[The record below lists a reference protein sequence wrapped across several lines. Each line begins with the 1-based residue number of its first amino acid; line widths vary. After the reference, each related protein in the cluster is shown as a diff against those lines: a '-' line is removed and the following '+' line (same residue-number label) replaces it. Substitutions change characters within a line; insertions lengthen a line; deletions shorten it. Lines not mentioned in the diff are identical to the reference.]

1 MFMRKT
7 FTLLFFILVS
17 IFAQAQDLPH
27 AKDLPHA
34 QGLKQAQDIKQAQ
47 TQVKHRVIFIGD
59 AGEMNTAQR
68 ELLKN
73 AAKHVIPG
81 KTTVMYLGDNIYPKG
96 MGLPGSKEEPET
108 KAVLQSQFQPMRKAG
123 AAVYFIPGNH
133 DWDKMGP
140 EGLAKVIRQ
149 GQYLAEQND
158 PLLKMV
164 PANGCPDPVAI
175 PLTEQLTIIAFDS
188 EWWLY
193 PYQKQNP
200 EAECDCKTK
209 DDIIGRMQELL
220 DANRGKIILFADHH
234 PLQSYGTH
242 AGYYPLKSHMFPLT
256 ALNKNL
262 YLPLP
267 LIGSLY
273 PLLRNTFVSPE
284 DMKHPYYQDMINRI
298 NGIFGNYPNLTYV
311 AGHEHGLQLI
321 KSKELNLQIVSGAG
335 AKHTA
340 NKKGENSIF
349 HESEQGYVI
358 ADQLPNDDMRYDYYS
373 YTATGVKK
381 VYSYI
386 KPFVPVSDEP
396 SDSVKVIRA
405 DSISIKIYPRYDSV
419 SKVHRYFFGE
429 NYRKEYAMDTKVPVI
444 RLSEI
449 KGGLTPTRRGG
460 GFQSHSLRLVDK
472 SGKEWVLRSV
482 EKYPESLLPED
493 LRKTFVNEILKDNMS
508 AANPFS
514 ALIVPEIAKAVGIAH
529 TEPIIGWIS
538 PDMNLGKYADV
549 FANTLCLLEEREPTG
564 KSDNTIKM
572 FKKLVKDNDNTY
584 DGPMMLRAK
593 ALDAVIGDWDRHDD
607 QWRWTPDEEG
617 KKTVYRPVPR
627 DRDQVFYL
635 TEGVIPKY
643 VQSSYLLP
651 YIQGYERNIKD
662 INWYFWESRG
672 INNRLLSQLS
682 EQEWTTIISGFCAN
696 LTDEVFEKALKK
708 LPEPGYS
715 LRHARL
721 LAQLKER
728 RAKLPEMMNE
738 YYHFLNKIVDIQT
751 SDKAELVS
759 ISDAAGKGLTVT
771 IHKISKDKGIKDE
784 LFRKTFDP
792 AITRE
797 IRLYTRNGDDSVVL
811 NNKSTDIKLR
821 IVGGSGYKFYDIKN
835 AYHKVRLYDK
845 TDSGSYTGKENRLI
859 KTLSNDTA
867 NLSFRQTDLYHR
879 TMLLPDAGFNN
890 DDGFLL
896 GFSVKFMNPG
906 FRKFP
911 FGNTQQF
918 SFAHSFSTKA
928 FKFNYRGEWMR
939 AVGDADFVVQ
949 ASAFAPH
956 NTQNF
961 FGSGNE
967 TTFDKSIGIKY
978 YRSRFSVYQVD
989 PALRWGGTKSSFSA
1003 GPSFQYYHYDSD
1015 DNTGRFISNTA
1026 NLHTSD
1032 SLTLSKDK
1040 MYAGVTLAFVNDT
1053 RNNPVIP
1060 SLGSFINFKLQA
1072 YTGLNSYSNTYG
1084 QFTGSV
1090 ALYKNLDSRSRFVI
1104 AERFGGTVTAGRHT
1118 FYQSA
1123 FLGGEGT
1130 LLGFR
1135 QYRFAGDHS
1144 FYNNLEM
1151 RVKLADFVS
1160 YIFPGQFGLI
1170 GFHDIGRV
1178 WKKGEDS
1185 EKWHNGAGGG
1195 FYFAPASM
1203 AVIRLIAGH
1212 SEEGWYPY
1220 VALNF
1225 RF

>member
-1 MFMRKT
+1 MIRY
-7 FTLLFFILVS
+7 FTLLLFLV
-17 IFAQAQDLPH
+17 IITTLTRAQDS
-27 AKDLPHA
+27 
-34 QGLKQAQDIKQAQ
+34 
-47 TQVKHRVIFIGD
+47 VKYRVIFIGD
-59 AGEMNTAQR
+59 AGEMNIAQR
-68 ELLKN
+68 ESLKN
-73 AAKHVIPG
+73 AANHVIKG

-96 MGLPGSKEEPET
+96 MGLRGSKEEKET
-108 KAVLQSQFQPMRKAG
+108 KQILQSQFLPMRKAG

-140 EGLAKVIRQ
+140 QGLAKIIRQ
-149 GQYLAEQND
+149 GEYLAEQND

-164 PANGCPDPVAI
+164 PANGCPDPIAI
-175 PLTEQLTIIAFDS
+175 KLTDQLTIIAFDS

-209 DDIIGRMQELL
+209 DDVIDRMQELL

-234 PLQSYGTH
+234 PLQSYGVH
-242 AGYYPLKSHMFPLT
+242 GGYYPLKSHIFPLT

-262 YLPLP
+262 YIPLP
-267 LIGSLY
+267 VVGSLY
-273 PLLRNTFVSPE
+273 PLLRSAFLSPE
-284 DMKHPYYQDMINRI
+284 DMKHPYYQDMIKRV
-298 NGIFGNYPNLTYV
+298 NGVFGSYPNLTYI

-321 KSKELNLQIVSGAG
+321 KSDQLNLQIVSGGG

-340 NKKGENSIF
+340 NKKGKNSIF
-349 HESEQGYVI
+349 QESEQGYVT
-358 ADQLPNDDMRYDYYS
+358 ADLLLNNNMRYDYYV

-381 VYSYI
+381 VYSYT
-386 KPFVPVSDEP
+386 KPFVAVSNEP
-396 SDSVKVIRA
+396 LNTVQAITS
-405 DSISIKIYPRYDSV
+405 DSISIKLYPKYDSV

-429 NYRKEYAMDTKVPVI
+429 NYRKEYAMETKVPVI

-449 KGGLTPTRRGG
+449 KGGLIPTQRGG

-472 SGKEWVLRSV
+472 NGKEWVLRSV

-514 ALIVPEIAKAVGIAH
+514 ALIVPDIAKAVGIAH

-538 PDMNLGKYADV
+538 PDVNLGKYASV

-572 FKKLVKDNDNTY
+572 FKKLVKDNNNTY
-584 DGPMMLRAK
+584 DGPMMLKAK

-607 QWRWTPDEEG
+607 QWRWKPDEEG

-651 YIQGYERNIKD
+651 YIQGYERNIRN

-682 EQEWTTIISGFCAN
+682 LEEWTAVIRDFCAG
-696 LTDEVFEKALKK
+696 LTDDVFEKALKK

-715 LRHARL
+715 LRHDRL

-728 RAKLPEMMNE
+728 RAALPRMMNE
-738 YYHFLNKIVDIQT
+738 YYHFLNKTVDIQT
-751 SDKAELVS
+751 SNKGELVH
-759 ISDAAGKGLTVT
+759 IADTTGKGLTVT
-771 IHKISKDKGIKDE
+771 IHKIAKDKEVKE
-784 LFRKTFDP
+784 QLFKKTFDP
-792 AITRE
+792 AVTKE
-797 IRLYTRNGDDSVVL
+797 IRLYIKDGNDSVVL
-811 NNKSTDIKLR
+811 DNKATNIKLR
-821 IVGGSGYKFYDIKN
+821 IVGGSGIKAYDIKN
-835 AYHKVRLYDK
+835 SYHKVRLYDK
-845 TDSGSYTGKENRLI
+845 TDSGFYTGKANRLI
-859 KTLSNDTA
+859 KNLANDTA
-867 NLSFRQTDLYHR
+867 NLSYRQTDLYHK
-879 TMLLPDAGFNN
+879 TMVLPDAGFNN

-911 FGNTQQF
+911 YGNTQQF
-918 SFAHSFSTKA
+918 AFVHSFSTKA
-928 FKFNYRGEWMR
+928 FKFNYRGEWMHT
-939 AVGDADFVVQ
+939 VGDADFVLQ
-949 ASAFAPH
+949 ASAYAPH

-961 FGSGNE
+961 FGLGNE
-967 TTFDKSIGIKY
+967 TTFDKSIAGIKY

-989 PALRWGGTKSSFSA
+989 PALRWTAPKSSFSV

-1015 DNTGRFISNTA
+1015 DNEGRFISNRA
-1026 NLHTSD
+1026 NLHTAD

-1040 MYAGVTLAFVNDT
+1040 MYAGVTATFVNDT
-1053 RNNPVIP
+1053 RNNPVLP
-1060 SLGSFINFKLQA
+1060 SLGTFINLKIQG
-1072 YTGLNSYSNTYG
+1072 YTGLNSYSNTFG

-1090 ALYKNLDSRSRFVI
+1090 ALYKNLDSRSGFVI
-1104 AERFGGTVTAGRHT
+1104 AERFGGGVTVGKHT

-1135 QYRFAGDHS
+1135 QFRFAGDQS

-1151 RVKLADFVS
+1151 RIKLADFVS
-1160 YIFPGQFGLI
+1160 YIFPGQFGVL

-1178 WKKGEDS
+1178 WKKGEHS
-1185 EKWHNGAGGG
+1185 ERWHNGVGGG
-1195 FYFAPASM
+1195 LYFAPASM
-1203 AVIRLIAGH
+1203 AVIRLVAGH
-1212 SEEGWYPY
+1212 SDEGWYPY
-1220 VALNF
+1220 IALNF

>member
-1 MFMRKT
+1 MRIY
-7 FTLLFFILVS
+7 FTLLYFILTSLFVR
-17 IFAQAQDLPH
+17 AQGVTQATGMRPGQDNEQAQNL
-27 AKDLPHA
+27 
-34 QGLKQAQDIKQAQ
+34 
-47 TQVKHRVIFIGD
+47 VKHRVIFIGD

-68 ELLKN
+68 ESLNN
-73 AAKHVIPG
+73 AAKHVLAG

-108 KAVLQSQFQPMRKAG
+108 KQILQSQFQPMRKAG

-140 EGLAKVIRQ
+140 QGLAKIIRQ

-158 PLLKMV
+158 PLLQMV

-175 PLTEQLTIIAFDS
+175 KLTDQLTIIAFDS

-193 PYQKQNP
+193 PYHKQNP

-209 DDIIGRMQELL
+209 DDIIGRMEELL

-242 AGYYPLKSHMFPLT
+242 GGYYPLMSHISPLT

-267 LIGSLY
+267 LVGSLY
-273 PLLRNTFVSPE
+273 PLLRSTFLSPE
-284 DMKHPYYQDMINRI
+284 DLKHPYYQDMISRV
-298 NGIFGNYPNLTYV
+298 NGVFGQYPNLTYV
-311 AGHEHGLQLI
+311 SGHEHGLQLI
-321 KSKELNLQIVSGAG
+321 QSKTLNLQIVSGGG

-340 NKKGENSIF
+340 NKKGKNSLF
-349 HESEQGYVI
+349 QESEQGYVI
-358 ADQLPNDDMRYDYYS
+358 ADQLMNNDMRYDYYV
-373 YTATGVKK
+373 YTSTGVKK
-381 VYSYI
+381 VYTYI
-386 KPFVPVSDEP
+386 KPYVPVSDEP
-396 SDSVKVIRA
+396 LTRIKPIQG
-405 DSISIKIYPRYDSV
+405 DSIAIKIYPKYDSV

-429 NYRKEYAMDTKVPVI
+429 NYRKEYAMETKVPVI
-444 RLSEI
+444 RISEI

-460 GFQSHSLRLVDK
+460 GFQSHSLRLIDK
-472 SGKEWVLRSV
+472 AGKEWVLRSV
-482 EKYPESLLPED
+482 EKYPESLLPAD

-514 ALIVPEIAKAVGIAH
+514 ALIVPDIAKAVGIAH

-538 PDMNLGKYADV
+538 PDINLGKYASV

-572 FKKLVKDNDNTY
+572 FHKLVKDNDNTY

-593 ALDAVIGDWDRHDD
+593 ALDAVIGDWDRHND
-607 QWRWTPDEEG
+607 QWRWMPDTEG

-651 YIQGYERNIKD
+651 YIQGYERNINN

-672 INNRLLSQLS
+672 INNRLLTQLS
-682 EQEWTTIISGFCAN
+682 EAEWTKIINEFCGE
-696 LTDEVFEKALKK
+696 LTDQVFEQALKK

-715 LRHARL
+715 LRHDRL
-721 LAQLKER
+721 LAQLQER

-751 SDKAELVS
+751 TDKSELVS
-759 ISDAAGKGLTVT
+759 ISDATGGGLTVSVF
-771 IHKISKDKGIKDE
+771 KLAKDKAVREQVFK
-784 LFRKTFDP
+784 KTFDP
-792 AITRE
+792 ATTKE
-797 IRLYTRNGDDSVVL
+797 IRLYTKNGNDSVVID
-811 NNKSTDIKLR
+811 NKNTAIKLR
-821 IVGGSGYKFYDIKN
+821 LVGGSGTKAYAVSN
-835 AYHKVRLYDK
+835 AYRKVHLYDK
-845 TDSGSYTGKENRLI
+845 TDSAFYTGKANRLI

-896 GFSVKFMNPG
+896 GFSVKLMNPG

-918 SFAHSFSTKA
+918 SFVHSFSTKA
-928 FKFNYRGEWMR
+928 FKFNYRGEWMHT
-939 AVGDADFVVQ
+939 VGNADFVMQ

-961 FGSGNE
+961 FGLGNE
-967 TTFDKSIGIKY
+967 TSFDKSIGGIKY
-978 YRSRFSVYQVD
+978 YRSRFSVYQAD
-989 PALRWGGTKSSFSA
+989 PALRWGRPKSSFSI

-1040 MYAGVTLAFVNDT
+1040 MFAGVTVAFVNDT
-1053 RNNPVIP
+1053 RNNAVLP
-1060 SLGSFINFKLQA
+1060 SLGSLISFRLQG
-1072 YTGLNSYSNTYG
+1072 YTGVNSYSNTFG

-1090 ALYKNLDSRSRFVI
+1090 ALYKNLDSRSRLVI
-1104 AERFGGTVTAGRHT
+1104 AERFGGAVTAGKHT

-1123 FLGGEGT
+1123 FIGGEGT

-1151 RVKLADFVS
+1151 RLKLADFVS

-1185 EKWHNGAGGG
+1185 EKWHNGVGGG
-1195 FYFAPASM
+1195 LYFAPASM
-1203 AVIRLIAGH
+1203 AVVRLVAGH
-1212 SEEGWYPY
+1212 SDEGWYPY
-1220 VALNF
+1220 IALNF

>member
-1 MFMRKT
+1 MLRY
-7 FTLLFFILVS
+7 FTLLFFLV
-17 IFAQAQDLPH
+17 ITATFTRAQDSV
-27 AKDLPHA
+27 
-34 QGLKQAQDIKQAQ
+34 QY
-47 TQVKHRVIFIGD
+47 RVIFIGD
-59 AGEMNTAQR
+59 AGEMNAAQR
-68 ELLKN
+68 ESLKN
-73 AAKHVIPG
+73 AANHVIKG

-96 MGLPGSKEEPET
+96 MGLPGSKEENET
-108 KAVLQSQFQPMRKAG
+108 KQILQSQFQPMRKAG

-140 EGLAKVIRQ
+140 QGLVKIIRQ
-149 GQYLAEQND
+149 GQYLAEQKD

-164 PANGCPDPVAI
+164 PANGCPDPIAI
-175 PLTEQLTIIAFDS
+175 KLTDKLTIIAFDS
-188 EWWLY
+188 EWWMF

-209 DDIIGRMQELL
+209 DDIIDRMQVLL
-220 DANRGKIILFADHH
+220 NANRGKIILFADHH
-234 PLQSYGTH
+234 PLQSYGVH
-242 AGYYPLKSHMFPLT
+242 GGYYPLKNHIFPLT

-262 YLPLP
+262 YIPLP
-267 LIGSLY
+267 VVGSLY
-273 PLLRNTFVSPE
+273 PLLRSTFLSPE
-284 DMKHPYYQDMINRI
+284 DMKHPYYQDMINRV
-298 NGIFGNYPNLTYV
+298 NGVFGSYPNLTYV

-321 KSKELNLQIVSGAG
+321 KSEKLNLQIVSGGG
-335 AKHTA
+335 AKHSA
-340 NKKGENSIF
+340 NKKGKNSIF
-349 HESEQGYVI
+349 QESEQGYVT
-358 ADQLPNDDMRYDYYS
+358 ADLLLNNAMRYDYYV
-373 YTATGVKK
+373 YTKTGVKK
-381 VYSYI
+381 VYSYT
-386 KPFVPVSDEP
+386 KPYVPVSDEP
-396 SDSVKVIRA
+396 LNTVKAITA
-405 DSISIKIYPRYDSV
+405 DSISIKIYPKYDSV

-429 NYRKEYAMDTKVPVI
+429 NYRKEYAMETKVPVI
-444 RLSEI
+444 RISEI
-449 KGGLTPTRRGG
+449 KGGLTPTQRGG

-472 SGKEWVLRSV
+472 QGKEWVLRSV

-514 ALIVPEIAKAVGIAH
+514 ALIVPDIAKAVGIAH
-529 TEPIIGWIS
+529 TEPLIGWIS
-538 PDMNLGKYADV
+538 PDVNLGKYAGV

-572 FKKLVKDNDNTY
+572 FNKLVKDNDNTY

-607 QWRWTPDEEG
+607 QWRWTPDKEG
-617 KKTVYRPVPR
+617 EKTVYRPVPR

-651 YIQGYERNIKD
+651 YIQGYEKNIRN

-682 EQEWTTIISGFCAN
+682 EKEWTTIINGFCAD
-696 LTDEVFEKALKK
+696 LTDDVFEQALKK

-715 LRHARL
+715 LRHDRL

-738 YYHFLNKIVDIQT
+738 YYHFLNKTVDIQT
-751 SDKAELVS
+751 SNKSELVN
-759 ISDAAGKGLTVT
+759 ISDAGGKGLTVT
-771 IHKISKDKGIKDE
+771 INKLTKDKAVKE
-784 LFRKTFDP
+784 QLFSKTFDP
-792 AITRE
+792 AVTKE
-797 IRLYTRNGDDSVVL
+797 IRLYIKDGNDSVVL
-811 NNKSTDIKLR
+811 NNKATDIKLR
-821 IVGGSGYKFYDIKN
+821 IVGGGGTKAYAVTNS
-835 AYHKVRLYDK
+835 YHKVKLYDK
-845 TDSGSYTGKENRLI
+845 VDSAFYTGKENRLI

-911 FGNTQQF
+911 FGNTQQL

-928 FKFNYRGEWMR
+928 FKFNYRGEWMH
-939 AVGDADFVVQ
+939 AVGNADFVLQ
-949 ASAFAPH
+949 ASAYAPH

-961 FGSGNE
+961 FGLGNE
-967 TTFDKSIGIKY
+967 TTFDKSMGGIKY

-989 PALRWGGTKSSFSA
+989 PALRWSTPKSSISA

-1015 DNTGRFISNTA
+1015 DNTGRFISNSA
-1026 NLHTSD
+1026 NLHTAD
-1032 SLTLSKDK
+1032 SLTLANDK
-1040 MYAGVTLAFVNDT
+1040 AYAGVVVNFVNDT
-1053 RNNPVIP
+1053 RNNKVLP
-1060 SLGSFINFKLQA
+1060 SLGAFINLKLQG
-1072 YTGLNSYSNTYG
+1072 YTGLNSYSNTFG

-1090 ALYKNLDSRSRFVI
+1090 ALYKNLDSRSRFII
-1104 AERFGGTVTAGRHT
+1104 AERFGGGVTVGKHA

-1123 FLGGEGT
+1123 FIGGEGT

-1135 QYRFAGDHS
+1135 QFRFAGDHS

-1151 RVKLADFVS
+1151 RIKLADFVS
-1160 YIFPGQFGLI
+1160 YIFPGQFGLL

-1185 EKWHNGAGGG
+1185 QKWHNGVGGG
-1195 FYFAPASM
+1195 LYFAPASM
-1203 AVIRLIAGH
+1203 TVIRLVAGH
-1212 SEEGWYPY
+1212 SDEGWYPY
-1220 VALNF
+1220 IALNF